1 MSFYVAVHS
10 DASRKTF
17 TDNTAAK
24 FTTRLSKPII
34 LNSEYN
40 VAVSSII
47 KYWRDG
53 ISAPL
58 VASRLIRDAP
68 AALTAKVI
76 PPCGTV
82 PQTFP
87 EYQMSAATKQ
97 LLSNAIVAYLKY
109 TPPIVF
115 INDHVRNQIKL
126 DLVDNNVVVATH
138 TITPTQELCL
148 TEAGV
153 KQLTF
158 NHLFTHGKY
167 NIYVSYANDNLTVT
181 IQKIIRIVKR
191 AAPKPI
197 AATTTPTTTPVA
209 AKVKNA
215 YRIRFY
221 PQMKLKDFLFREV
234 DVALDPT
241 VPIRHVSVRNPAN
254 MPYRDLRDL
263 KVYDFIMEFNCD
275 AFQKYA
281 AKSVSREE
289 VLADVKI
296 QFFPRHSY
304 SMNEMIKG
312 WGTINPHF
320 KNIFQAV
327 GVKAIP
333 KYQKG
338 KNLMYWM
345 SKRICQA
352 LEFPEFV
359 AANDGRQLI
368 ITVDDPEL
376 GRLDTFKTDIDDPKG
391 LSDYVN
397 TKVNIQRPYILKIVV
412 TDTKL
417 NITSSKHVK
426 ITLPYVFNYFT
437 ISCDEGLEQWPI
449 SISYQSSKS
458 VDKIIKTAS
467 VERSS
472 DVELQ
477 GKNIK
482 DACHEETG
490 DTDLEFRIF
499 RNGKENTVT
508 VDQKLEVTIPHELA
522 KRLKIPTI
530 LKYVPVVEKA
540 TTKVEQPIWITCDLV
555 DEMLVGEA
563 AVKLLTPSPLTMDA
577 EINSK
582 QYVPVSSCRFSDI
595 TLYCYS
601 DITTLA
607 PYGGSEDFM
616 VVLHFMPRYKRVRTF
631 TENDTVE
638 SYKKFCCHYG

>member
-1 MSFYVAVHS
+1 MWSLQH
-10 DASRKTF
+10 
-17 TDNTAAK
+17 
-24 FTTRLSKPII
+24 
-34 LNSEYN
+34 
-40 VAVSSII
+40 
-47 KYWRDG
+47 
-53 ISAPL
+53 
-58 VASRLIRDAP
+58 
-68 AALTAKVI
+68 
-76 PPCGTV
+76 
-82 PQTFP
+82 
-87 EYQMSAATKQ
+87 
-97 LLSNAIVAYLKY
+97 
-109 TPPIVF
+109 
-115 INDHVRNQIKL
+115 IN
-126 DLVDNNVVVATH
+126 
-138 TITPTQELCL
+138 PTQELCL

-153 KQLTF
+153 KQISFT
-158 NHLFTHGKY
+158 HLFTHGKY
-167 NIYVSYANDNLTVT
+167 NIQVNYANDNLTVT
-181 IQKIIRIVKR
+181 MEKIPATIVKR
-191 AAPKPI
+191 AAPTTTPI
-197 AATTTPTTTPVA
+197 KATTTHVKAA

-215 YRIRFY
+215 YRLRFY
-221 PQMKLKDFLFREV
+221 PQLKLKNFLFREV
-234 DVALDPT
+234 DVALDPLVQT
-241 VPIRHVSVRNPAN
+241 REVSVRNPAN
-254 MPYRDLRDL
+254 IPYRDLRDVR
-263 KVYDFIMEFNCD
+263 VYDFIMEFNCD
-275 AFQKYA
+275 AFQKYD
-281 AKSVSREE
+281 KSVSRDE
-289 VLADVKI
+289 VLADIKLA
-296 QFFPRHSY
+296 FFPIHLY
-304 SMNEMIKG
+304 CMLQMITG
-312 WGTINPHF
+312 WGTVDPYF
-320 KNIFQAV
+320 KNIFQSV
-327 GVKAIP
+327 GAKAIP

-352 LEFPEFV
+352 LEFPDFV

-368 ITVDDPEL
+368 ITVDDREL

-397 TKVNIQRPYILKIVV
+397 TKVNIQRPYILKFVV

-417 NITSSKHVK
+417 HIVSSKHVK

-437 ISCDEGLEQWPI
+437 VSCDEGLEQWPI
-449 SISYQSSKS
+449 PISYQSSKS
-458 VDKIIKTAS
+458 VDKIIKTAF

-490 DTDLEFRIF
+490 DMDLEFRIF
-499 RNGKENTVT
+499 RNGDGNAVT

-540 TTKVEQPIWITCDLV
+540 TSKVEQPIWITCDLV